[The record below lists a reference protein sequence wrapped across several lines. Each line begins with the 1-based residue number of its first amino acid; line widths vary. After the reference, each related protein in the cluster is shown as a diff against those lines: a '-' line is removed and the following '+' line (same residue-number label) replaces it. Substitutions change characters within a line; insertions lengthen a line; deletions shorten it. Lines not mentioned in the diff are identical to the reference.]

1 MDPNQGMGQPQG
13 SAGGGGGGMPG
24 AMAGP
29 MSFSPTPLQQMIQST
44 QQRQQILQQ
53 PPPPGAQAVPPPVVN
68 VAPVAPPQVQA
79 PPQVDPSLQRVPIR
93 AYLDQTVVPILLDG
107 TYQRGNI
114 IELFIFPRLAGILDV
129 FLERTW
135 SHLCFFLCRHVRAR
149 QGTTGKS
156 GRIPGF
162 LFTAARSQ
170 KEDGYAY
177 RRTLILR
184 RGK

>member
-13 SAGGGGGGMPG
+13 GAGGGGGGMPG

-79 PPQVDPSLQRVPIR
+79 PPKPPQVDPSLQRVPIR

-107 TYQRGNI
+107 TYQGGNRI
-114 IELFIFPRLAGILDV
+114 DLFVSAPCWL
-129 FLERTW
+129 
-135 SHLCFFLCRHVRAR
+135 S
-149 QGTTGKS
+149 
-156 GRIPGF
+156 
-162 LFTAARSQ
+162 
-170 KEDGYAY
+170 
-177 RRTLILR
+177 
-184 RGK
+184 